1 MILTSMIYKEMYDH
15 LAADLPKIQFKMN
28 MLFSKAV
35 KIFRKTVR
43 FPAWQLYDYKIPS
56 TNNQYVIFFYAETRP
71 M

>member
-1 MILTSMIYKEMYDH
+1 MILTSMTYKEMYDH

-43 FPAWQLYDYKIPS
+43 FPAWQLYDYKIPQPIINMLFS
-56 TNNQYVIFFYAETRP
+56 FMLKREP